1 MRQNR
6 NYKIFISGKITG
18 DDDYKTKFTCAK
30 EDITNSY
37 RWCKENRSCLRG
49 QCPFHDLSYIY
60 TCRAYDMFDK
70 QIDIIKPTEF
80 NLEGKSWLVCM
91 FVCLRELRK
100 CDAVFM
106 LNDWKESRGARWE
119 HRYAKFLHKRIIYQK
134 EARR

>member
-1 MRQNR
+1 MRQNS

-18 DDDYKTKFTCAK
+18 DADYKTKFACAK
-30 EDITNSY
+30 ADITNSY
-37 RWCKENRSCLRG
+37 RWCKENRSCLRD
-49 QCPFHDLSYIY
+49 QCPFHDLSYVY
-60 TCRAYDMFDK
+60 TCRAYGMFDK
-70 QIDIIKPTEF
+70 QIGVIKPTEF
-80 NLEGKSWLVCM
+80 NLEGKPWLVCM